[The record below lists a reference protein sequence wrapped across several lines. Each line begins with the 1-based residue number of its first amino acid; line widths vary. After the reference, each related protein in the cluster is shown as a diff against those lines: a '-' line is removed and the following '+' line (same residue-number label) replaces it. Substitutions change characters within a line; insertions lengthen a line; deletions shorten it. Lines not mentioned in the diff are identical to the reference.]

1 MSQAGSVHD
10 SGHGGD
16 GGSNIHW
23 LCSAVWTG
31 FLRSIDWLWSAVCQV
46 VRSLITNVAA
56 IKLDQWS
63 DGLALCIVVVG
74 EWVAIAEL
82 SRQLRGARRTSY
94 YETTARGKKS
104 LPTSKDG
111 SSSVRNVLVLLAALV
126 FLVPIAQATMLA
138 PLTPLSTAD
147 IGTPLVAAFTPS
159 ADWQVVCAD
168 GTQVT
173 FQSSTESVVQSI
185 YESMAKPGVECTLRP
200 LDPLVSPSIQR
211 AGRRRVSKVQASPS
225 TSASN
230 VQQASTVQTGGN
242 SSTHAHNRRALS
254 TPFTVACG
262 VGDSSDE
269 CGGRLA
275 DALADPT
282 KAVLE
287 LDDGTYTG
295 STFLIGHDVT
305 LRAKNE
311 GQVIL
316 DGENTRRVMEVTG
329 GIADIEGIHIT
340 KGNADYVCACLWNLP
355 RTFFRRPRRKNLP

>member
-1 MSQAGSVHD
+1 M
-10 SGHGGD
+10 
-16 GGSNIHW
+16 
-23 LCSAVWTG
+23 
-31 FLRSIDWLWSAVCQV
+31 DWLWSAVCQV

-94 YETTARGKKS
+94 YETTARART
-104 LPTSKDG
+104 LPASKDG
-111 SSSVRNVLVLLAALV
+111 RSSVRNMLVLLAALV

-173 FQSSTESVVQSI
+173 FQSSTESVIQSI

-211 AGRRRVSKVQASPS
+211 GGRRGVSKVQASLS

-242 SSTHAHNRRALS
+242 SSTHARDRRALS

-262 VGDSSDE
+262 VGDSSDD

-287 LDDGTYTG
+287 LEDGTYTG
-295 STFLIGHDVT
+295 STFIIGRDVT
-305 LRAKNE
+305 VRAKNE
-311 GQVIL
+311 GQAIL
-316 DGENTRRVMEVTG
+316 DGEETRRVMLVTG

-340 KGNADYVCACLWNLP
+340 KGNANYVCACLWNLP
-355 RTFFRRPRRKNLP
+355 RTFLLRPRRKKLP

>member
-1 MSQAGSVHD
+1 M
-10 SGHGGD
+10 
-16 GGSNIHW
+16 
-23 LCSAVWTG
+23 
-31 FLRSIDWLWSAVCQV
+31 DWLWSAVCQV

-111 SSSVRNVLVLLAALV
+111 LSSVRNVLVLLAALV

-185 YESMAKPGVECTLRP
+185 YESMTKPGVECTLRP

-211 AGRRRVSKVQASPS
+211 AGRRGVSKVQASPS

-230 VQQASTVQTGGN
+230 VQQASTVQTSSN
-242 SSTHAHNRRALS
+242 SSTHARDRRALS

-262 VGDSSDE
+262 VGDFYYD
-269 CGGRLA
+269 CGGRLV
-275 DALADPT
+275 DALADHT

-287 LDDGTYTG
+287 LEDGTYTG
-295 STFLIGHDVT
+295 STFIIGRDVT
-305 LRAKNE
+305 VRAKNE
-311 GQVIL
+311 GQAIL
-316 DGENTRRVMEVTG
+316 DGEETRRVMLVTG

-355 RTFFRRPRRKNLP
+355 RTFLLRPRRKKLP